1 MCERSQSSK
10 KQYMRL
16 LTPSPFFCICVDP
29 WHLLAWLHVRVLARE
44 HKNDAMS
51 VAYRR
56 FIVNCFRKALEGKS
70 LPYTFSRTASVL
82 GRAEPLVCPG
92 ELL

>member
-1 MCERSQSSK
+1 VKRHSMCERSQSSK

-29 WHLLAWLHVRVLARE
+29 WHLLAWFHVGVISRK
-44 HKNDAMS
+44 HKNHAMS

-56 FIVNCFRKALEGKS
+56 LHCQLLAKS
-70 LPYTFSRTASVL
+70 PGGTVL
-82 GRAEPLVCPG
+82 SLRF
-92 ELL
+92 